1 MPATAPRDA
10 VLLLTHSGD
19 FYTVDLVAQ
28 ALARMGVRPIRF
40 NTDLFPSLIKISARA
55 GDERATHFC
64 TEGGEQT
71 SIEEVRAVWARKLWS
86 PRMTDDLDEN
96 YRSMCVSE
104 SVAALDGFLDALHSA
119 RWVNDLDRERAAE
132 NKQRQLRLA
141 TQAGLRVPRTLV
153 TNDHREARQFFAET
167 DGQTVAK
174 LLRPLHVSM
183 DASKPFVYTNRVR
196 EQDLAGADALR
207 HCPMVFQELIPKA
220 RELRVA
226 WVAGETFAGALDATG
241 TSRGHTDWRRANP
254 EECRWQQAQLPIE
267 VSMDAAKP
275 FVYTNRVREE
285 DLAGAEALRHCPMVF
300 QELIPKACE
309 LRVAYVAGETFAGAL
324 EATGTSRGHTDWRR
338 AAPEECRW
346 QKAVLPNEVT
356 SGLQALMSELGLVFG
371 AVDLICTPAGEHVF
385 LEVNPSGEWG
395 MLERDLDLPIS
406 EAIAEALLEN

>member
-1 MPATAPRDA
+1 MLATASHDA

-19 FYTVDLVAQ
+19 FYTIDLVAQ

-71 SIEEVRAVWARKLWS
+71 SVEEVRAVWARKLWS

-153 TNDHREARQFFAET
+153 TNDPGAARQFFAET
-167 DGQTVAK
+167 DGQMVAK

-220 RELRVA
+220 CELRVA
-226 WVAGETFAGALDATG
+226 WVAGKTFAGALDATG

-267 VSMDAAKP
+267 VANS
-275 FVYTNRVREE
+275 
-285 DLAGAEALRHCPMVF
+285 
-300 QELIPKACE
+300 
-309 LRVAYVAGETFAGAL
+309 
-324 EATGTSRGHTDWRR
+324 
-338 AAPEECRW
+338 
-346 QKAVLPNEVT
+346 
-356 SGLQALMSELGLVFG
+356 LQTLMTELGLIFG

-395 MLERDLDLPIS
+395 MLERDLGLPIS
-406 EAIAEALLEN
+406 EAIARALLE